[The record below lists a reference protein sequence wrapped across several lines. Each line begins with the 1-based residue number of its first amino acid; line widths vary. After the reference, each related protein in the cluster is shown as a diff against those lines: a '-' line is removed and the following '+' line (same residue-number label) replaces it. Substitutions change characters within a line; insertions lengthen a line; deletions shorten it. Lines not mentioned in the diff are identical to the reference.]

1 MGRDREKGGRGGG
14 EGQREKGRRRRR
26 ETLGICG
33 PPASFRT
40 CGLPACV
47 HTCELPASKCACGP
61 PASKCACDPPASC
74 SREDMCGVCRFRVA
88 MLHAR
93 SYCVCVCVCL
103 CVWQGT
109 LKWADIPG
117 EANAQKFE
125 NLMGRTNREL
135 QAAYLVALTYDVA
148 RQSGERGGYE
158 MAFNGTTGSAC
169 DAKIKEVSWGCAP

>member
-14 EGQREKGRRRRR
+14 DGQREKGRRRRR

-47 HTCELPASKCACGP
+47 HTCELPASKCACDP
-61 PASKCACDPPASC
+61 PASKCACDPPASY

-93 SYCVCVCVCL
+93 SYCVCVCVSV
-103 CVWQGT
+103 CVAGNS
-109 LKWADIPG
+109 
-117 EANAQKFE
+117 E
-125 NLMGRTNREL
+125 MGRHSGGGKRTEVREPDGQNEPGVTGGL
-135 QAAYLVALTYDVA
+135 LGRVDVRCRTA
-148 RQSGERGGYE
+148 VRRERWLRDGFQRHDGIR
-158 MAFNGTTGSAC
+158 M
-169 DAKIKEVSWGCAP
+169 